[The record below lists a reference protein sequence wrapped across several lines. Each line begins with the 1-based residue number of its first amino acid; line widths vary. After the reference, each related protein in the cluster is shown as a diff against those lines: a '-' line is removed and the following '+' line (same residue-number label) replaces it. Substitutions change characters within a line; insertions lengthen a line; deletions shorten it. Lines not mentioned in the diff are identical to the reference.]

1 VGPQPTDDIRRPPLL
16 TSSEMANS
24 ATRSGKRERL
34 ILSAAELL
42 HRQGVQRTTLAQ
54 IAEHADVPPGNVY
67 YYFKTFAE
75 LIDAVID
82 HRQGMI
88 YDALTRLD
96 KRTTPKAK
104 LNGLAQMW
112 TESADM
118 VAENGCPL
126 GSLVSELN
134 KSHDQVTDHAAVL
147 LRTTID
153 FIERQFH
160 ELGRRD
166 AAALSITMMARI
178 QGAALL
184 ANTFGD
190 PSLMK
195 AEVRRIERWL
205 DELS

>member
-1 VGPQPTDDIRRPPLL
+1 MPNSVTRP
-16 TSSEMANS
+16 
-24 ATRSGKRERL
+24 GKRERL
-34 ILSAAELL
+34 IHSAAELL
-42 HRQGVQRTTLAQ
+42 HSQGVQRTTLAQ
-54 IAEHADVPPGNVY
+54 IAEHAAVPPGNVY

-96 KRTTPKAK
+96 KRATPKAK
-104 LNGLAQMW
+104 LKGLAEMW
-112 TESADM
+112 TDTADM

-134 KSHDQVTDHAAVL
+134 KAHDQVTDHAAVL

-153 FIERQFH
+153 FIERQFR

-166 AAALSITMMARI
+166 AAALSITMMSRI

-190 PSLMK
+190 ASLMK

-205 DELS
+205 DELA